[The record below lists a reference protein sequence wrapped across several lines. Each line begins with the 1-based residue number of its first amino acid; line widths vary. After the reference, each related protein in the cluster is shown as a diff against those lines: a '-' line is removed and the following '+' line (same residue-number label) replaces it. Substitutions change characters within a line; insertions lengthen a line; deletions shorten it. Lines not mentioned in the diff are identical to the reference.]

1 MSFISIYCFSN
12 VLAIVN
18 KKKSRKYSRMRIRS
32 FYLALSLAVS
42 FRARYDTRTMAAA
55 PRRDNRLYCLP
66 FVTLSPSAAV
76 MTAQLIAPKLLELF
90 VSINCVKIFFFYVVN
105 RCTRKR

>member
-18 KKKSRKYSRMRIRS
+18 KKKKAVSIHACGYVL
-32 FYLALSLAVS
+32 FTLTLSLAVS

-76 MTAQLIAPKLLELF
+76 MTAQLIAPKLLELSF
-90 VSINCVKIFFFYVVN
+90 Q
-105 RCTRKR
+105 